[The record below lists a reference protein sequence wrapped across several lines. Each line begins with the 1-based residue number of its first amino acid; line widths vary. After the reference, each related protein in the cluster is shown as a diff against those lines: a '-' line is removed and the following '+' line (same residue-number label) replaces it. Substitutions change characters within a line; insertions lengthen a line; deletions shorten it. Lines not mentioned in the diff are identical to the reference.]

1 MTVLFQMKNLSDN
14 DSISS
19 TFSNLKEKLKKY
31 KNLEESP

>member
-19 TFSNLKEKLKKY
+19 TFSNLKEKLKEY
-31 KNLEESP
+31 ENLEESS